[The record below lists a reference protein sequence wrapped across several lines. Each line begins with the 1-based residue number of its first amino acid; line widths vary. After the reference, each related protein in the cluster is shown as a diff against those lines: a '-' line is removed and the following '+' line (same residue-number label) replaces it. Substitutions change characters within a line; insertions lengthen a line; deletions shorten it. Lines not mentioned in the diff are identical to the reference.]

1 MTTIFETS
9 RWDDAI
15 HLIQRGERV
24 SGGRN
29 GVANIQAS
37 QLANRTQYLRAQ
49 LDSVMESGEFA
60 NFTFLITADDP
71 DGTLA
76 GLAATTNGKLFRV
89 AQGAGSEL
97 SFIYY
102 VNDDGRAV
110 PVAEW
115 LGGAALDNVKRN
127 DGLMDVTADADVID
141 KYVIYADGSVTTN
154 GDGWRGLFFQVKAGE
169 EWTYRGSMGSVIVGD
184 DIAVMWQ
191 LDSRGNKIAPLV
203 KMTSDGKVMPDQ
215 TFTATATEDGLIYIR
230 ARSRDADGNLLSFNV
245 YRRRPFYIPGRY
257 MDTVSGQAYA
267 TVEQLINGRAFRELG
282 AEAGYFGNTFMYV
295 DGSINSATTSWRAY
309 KIPVKAGDRLRYDG
323 PYGSNIVGFMVG
335 LAIQLDT
342 AGNFIRVLHPVF
354 GTGEVTR
361 REGIIFTAG
370 QDGFIWINA
379 RTAYSTDIK
388 IYREEPHSWIDNTA
402 WGETTD
408 YVQIDNTVI
417 EGDSITKTPAN
428 GEQHAVYIRAKKGD
442 TVTYFGSHG
451 SLSAGQVIDMIIQ
464 LDEDKKP
471 VEVLA
476 QHVSRGTTAFYTY
489 SSAVAKQDA

>member
-76 GLAATTNGKLFRV
+76 GLAATTNGKIFRV

-102 VNDDGRAV
+102 VNDGGRAV

-127 DGLMDVTADADVID
+127 DGLMDVTADADFID

-169 EWTYRGSMGSVIVGD
+169 ELNGVSHCRG
-184 DIAVMWQ
+184 
-191 LDSRGNKIAPLV
+191 
-203 KMTSDGKVMPDQ
+203 
-215 TFTATATEDGLIYIR
+215 
-230 ARSRDADGNLLSFNV
+230 
-245 YRRRPFYIPGRY
+245 
-257 MDTVSGQAYA
+257 
-267 TVEQLINGRAFRELG
+267 
-282 AEAGYFGNTFMYV
+282 
-295 DGSINSATTSWRAY
+295 
-309 KIPVKAGDRLRYDG
+309 
-323 PYGSNIVGFMVG
+323 
-335 LAIQLDT
+335 
-342 AGNFIRVLHPVF
+342 
-354 GTGEVTR
+354 
-361 REGIIFTAG
+361 
-370 QDGFIWINA
+370 
-379 RTAYSTDIK
+379 
-388 IYREEPHSWIDNTA
+388 
-402 WGETTD
+402 
-408 YVQIDNTVI
+408 
-417 EGDSITKTPAN
+417 
-428 GEQHAVYIRAKKGD
+428 
-442 TVTYFGSHG
+442 
-451 SLSAGQVIDMIIQ
+451 
-464 LDEDKKP
+464 
-471 VEVLA
+471 
-476 QHVSRGTTAFYTY
+476 
-489 SSAVAKQDA
+489 